1 MFATTAENIFS
12 LYFVTTN
19 ILKESKFTL
28 HVSRLSS
35 RDLRTYP
42 GHTTSLQKQNS
53 ELVNPLLW
61 KGLPLL
67 FSPRKF

>member
-1 MFATTAENIFS
+1 MVAKCLRLQLGTSSA

-35 RDLRTYP
+35 RDLRVYP

-53 ELVNPLLW
+53 ELVNP
-61 KGLPLL
+61 
-67 FSPRKF
+67 